1 MVRRNLSCAAVDVCD
16 FVNANGEDV
25 KVVVQQLLR
34 HGSVRIGMDVYAQ
47 AMTPAVGRHFRV
59 RTDQL
64 PESSGLSV
72 AAPMMASV
80 FGMVAFQ
87 VSGF

>member
-34 HGSVRIGMDVYAQ
+34 HGSVRIAMDVYAQ

-64 PESSGLSV
+64 PESSGQSV